1 MNNPFHF
8 FEKIYCINLDHR
20 TDRWQ
25 QCCDIFNEYGITD
38 KVERFSAVQ
47 YKHKDQSYSK
57 AMGQLGCS
65 ASHFE
70 ITKNALERKLENYLV
85 LEDDF
90 CFLDD
95 DTTFHENMYMKYLDC
110 TEEKFVGMLVGEQIF
125 SSGKLR
131 LVASKPVFT
140 KIDTGNVISHHSC
153 LTECTW
159 PETFIYKVNQRDF
172 LFWES
177 VYNYYGMK
185 CAIWNSPIS
194 YYNKLRDE

>member
-1 MNNPFHF
+1 MLHIITPLYR
-8 FEKIYCINLDHR
+8 FELIEKVYSSIPINDDVIWH
-20 TDRWQ
+20 
-25 QCCDIFNEYGITD
+25 I
-38 KVERFSAVQ
+38 
-47 YKHKDQSYSK
+47 SYSSK
-57 AMGQLGCS
+57 RELPNLP
-65 ASHFE
+65 FL
-70 ITKNALERKLENYLV
+70 TKNKQIRIYPV
-85 LEDDF
+85 DCEDNDTPSKRNEILNQIKDGYF

-177 VYNYYGMK
+177 VYNYYGMT

-194 YYNKLRDE
+194 YYNKLREE